1 MKKLLSAIFLLFLVS
16 DLSAQLLVWSDD
28 FSNPSTW
35 VIDNDGQSGLDYG
48 WNINNESDGWYSS
61 NGINSTSGGNY
72 AELVN
77 GDPLAGTQALD
88 VSYTMTT
95 ANPIDVIGLAG
106 TDQVEIIFEQYG
118 ARFNDLQQLLYST
131 DGVNFIPFWDNL
143 YQEVFSASGGSTY
156 DNPETVQVDLANIL
170 VSSNPVWL
178 QFKWTT
184 NYPANETNP
193 NVWITYGW
201 YIDDIR
207 IQTLPSYDAQLNDVI
222 FGSTAAFGW
231 MQVPTAYTQI
241 PIEQIAPID
250 FSGVIQNVGASAI
263 NATFTA
269 TIPGVYSGVSNP
281 LNIVPTS
288 IDTLVVNNSFTPPS
302 VPETYTVEYSL
313 STAENDADLSNN
325 TADSYTF
332 SVNDYI
338 YARDTGTADGYVYS
352 SESGGQVGNFFDI
365 YNNQMIYAIDAVIH
379 ENSVVGAELNARLYL
394 VDMASGDYDFITE
407 AGYSNLTQ
415 NDIGNTMTFT
425 LPTPQMLYAENTYLV
440 VVNSYDAGVFIST
453 AGRSKPFTSQVY
465 YNSDD
470 TWYYTLSTPMVR
482 MNFNPDCD
490 ANLIDANA
498 TISNNC
504 LGALSD
510 GSISVLTSGGSGD
523 YSYAWLDENGVD
535 LGDSETIENLSNGL
549 YSLVV
554 TDNNNTCNQNFNFN
568 FDYEISSTQMDV
580 NTSSNSSTCL
590 ELNDGFIYFD
600 IDHSNG
606 ASYPPYIIT
615 LNNGDEAILTSGSG
629 SAFSLAAGT
638 YTYQVTDGN
647 GCVYNGPSA
656 VEVGANDMNFGIDL
670 QANPSAGQSPLLVI
684 FDNNTPNAAAYNFT
698 RYFGDGTSEQ
708 NNSGFVSHTY
718 AVDGLWDVV
727 IVAEEIA
734 SGCTDTLTLDDFIFS
749 TGGVSCT
756 HTATLDQSG
765 SLTGCP
771 GSIELSCNTDASFSY
786 QWNINGVPI
795 NGATSSTYA
804 PQTNGTYS
812 VTIYQDNCPVNSNS
826 VMVTLSNAIAPI
838 ISAAGNIT
846 SCEGG
851 AVTLDAGAGYSSY
864 AWSTGGTNQT
874 ETVTSSGDY
883 TVTVMDAST
892 GCMVT
897 SSAYTVNASFMDP
910 QQVCIVGMDSLSNY
924 NRVVWEKPISD
935 GIDYFNVYKEGNA
948 ADVYDLIG
956 SVPYEDT
963 AIFVD
968 ENSNTAVQ
976 AYRYKV
982 SIVDSCG
989 TESALGT
996 FHKTIHLTINQGV
1009 GQTWNLIWNHYEG
1022 FGFPSYNI
1030 YRGTDPNNMTLLSTI
1045 ASNLNSYTDLNPPGG
1060 VGIYYQVEVVN
1071 TDGCDPLKST
1081 DYGVSRSN
1089 IATVEVV
1096 NQIELGEETLSIY
1109 PNPTRGNV
1117 TISAS
1122 SALTNGYV
1130 MYDQQGR
1137 VVLTG
1142 ALKGKYTS
1150 ISLERLSRGSYT
1162 IKVEGNYKPMMLIK
1176 D

>member
-1 MKKLLSAIFLLFLVS
+1 MNSA
-16 DLSAQLLVWSDD
+16 
-28 FSNPSTW
+28 T
-35 VIDNDGQSGLDYG
+35 
-48 WNINNESDGWYSS
+48 SS
-61 NGINSTSGGNY
+61 NGFLFVSSEANNTENF
-72 AELVN
+72 
-77 GDPLAGTQALD
+77 DGTPI
-88 VSYTMTT
+88 STT
-95 ANPIDVIGLAG
+95 ATNVTPINLSGFNNVILRFEHQYRWWQETRGVRVSGDNGATWTEYLL
-106 TDQVEIIFEQYG
+106 TLSVE
-118 ARFNDLQQLLYST
+118 DLL
-131 DGVNFIPFWDNL
+131 DNG
-143 YQEVFSASGGSTY
+143 EECINCGGSTY
-156 DNPETVQVDLANIL
+156 PPDLQSSLTPKIEMINISDVAGGQSQVLI
-170 VSSNPVWL
+170 
-178 QFKWTT
+178 QFYYNDFDYW
-184 NYPANETNP
+184 
-193 NVWITYGW
+193 GW
-201 YIDDIR
+201 YWAVDDVSILA
-207 IQTLPSYDAQLNDVI
+207 QQQYDASLENI
-222 FGSTAAFGW
+222 IWGW
-231 MQVPTAYTQI
+231 DNSFDELSLPYFQI
-241 PIEQIAPID
+241 PISQLAPID
-250 FSGVIQNVGASAI
+250 FSSRVDNYGSDNI
-263 NATFTA
+263 NTTFTA
-269 TIPGVYSGVSNP
+269 TVPGIFSGASNP
-281 LNIVPTS
+281 VNLTPFN
-288 IDTLVVNNSFTPPS
+288 IDTLTVLNSFTPPS
-302 VPETYTVEYSL
+302 VPGSYDVQFNLNTIGS
-313 STAENDADLSNN
+313 DADLSNN
-325 TADSYTF
+325 TTDNYTF
-332 SVNDYI
+332 EVNENI
-338 YARDTGTADGYVYS
+338 YARDDGTMTGYISTDTYS
-352 SESGGQVGNFFDI
+352 TLGNTFQI
-365 YNNQMIYAIDAVIH
+365 YATDTLYAIDVVIH
-379 ENSVVGAELNARLYL
+379 PSSPVGSELVGELRYQTDYSGSTVGL
-394 VDMASGDYDFITE
+394 VEVTE
-407 AGYSNLTQ
+407 PHIIHSSDL
-415 NDIGNTMTFT
+415 GNTVTLTFT
-425 LPTPQMLYAENTYLV
+425 TPIELEPDTLYKVSAKSSGNIYIGLANAAPRYTSWADNY
-440 VVNSYDAGVFIST
+440 YST
-453 AGRSKPFTSQVY
+453 R
-465 YNSDD
+465 
-470 TWYYTLSTPMVR
+470 TLMVR
-482 MNFNPDCD
+482 MNFNPDCAVILND
-490 ANLIDANA
+490 NSNI
-498 TISNNC
+498 INNC
-504 LGALSD
+504 FSTGSD
-510 GSISVLTSGGSGD
+510 GEIIVDPNGGSGN
-523 YSYAWLDENGVD
+523 YSYTWIDENGVD
-535 LGDSETIENLSNGL
+535 LGNSETIENLSNGL
-549 YSLVV
+549 YSLILN
-554 TDNNNTCNQNFNFN
+554 DNFNCVNMNATFQ
-568 FDYEISSTQMDV
+568 YEIKYKPLTFQEYEIFDSSFDQFTQPASSATGV
-580 NTSSNSSTCL
+580 NMTCA
-590 ELNDGFIYFD
+590 ELSDGQIYFD
-600 IDHSNG
+600 FYHVPDSTYFVTMG
-606 ASYPPYIIT
+606 WVFYSEDPPEPSYPPYTIT
-615 LNNGDEAILTSGSG
+615 LNNGDEATLTSGSG
-629 SAFSLAAGT
+629 TAFSLSQGT

-656 VEVGANDMNFGIDL
+656 VDVGVNDMNFGIDL

-698 RYFGDGTSEQ
+698 WYFGDGTSEL
-708 NNSGFVSHTY
+708 NNAGFVSHTY

-734 SGCTDTLTLDDFIFS
+734 TGCTDTLSLDDYIFS

-765 SLTGCP
+765 SITGCP
-771 GSIELSCNTDASFSY
+771 GNIELSCNTDASFSY

-826 VMVTLSNAIAPI
+826 VTVTLSNAITPI
-838 ISAAGNIT
+838 ISSAGNIT

-851 AVTLDAGAGYSSY
+851 SVTLDAGAGYSSY

-897 SSAYTVNASFMDP
+897 SSPYTVNASFMDP

-956 SVPYEDT
+956 SVPYDDT

-982 SIVDSCG
+982 AIVDSCG

-1030 YRGTDPNNMTLLSTI
+1030 YRGTNPGNMNLLATI

-1071 TDGCDPLKST
+1071 TDGCDPLKAN

-1096 NQIELGEETLSIY
+1096 HQIELGEETLSVY

-1122 SALTNGYV
+1122 SALTNGYE

-1137 VVLTG
+1137 VVLSG
-1142 ALKGKYTS
+1142 ALKGKHTP

-1162 IKVEGNYKPMMLIK
+1162 IQVEGNYKPFVIINQ
-1176 D
+1176 